1 MKFSKMFLFLSLAL
15 LLSARIFPADKSGS
29 PDKGIRAEIIQELND
44 AEEKVSSLAKDI
56 PEAKYSWRP
65 EEGVRSVSE
74 VLMHVAGANYFFLS
88 FTGLKMPEG
97 MTEDGEKNVTD
108 KKVIMEF
115 ITKAYANARDKIM
128 TMKDKDLEKMVDFF
142 GNKITTRHL
151 LVKMA
156 GHSHEHLGQLIA
168 YARMNGITPS
178 WSKKVN

>member
-1 MKFSKMFLFLSLAL
+1 MKFSKMFLLLSLTL
-15 LLSARIFPADKSGS
+15 LVTARIFPADKSLS

-74 VLMHVAGANYFFLS
+74 VLMHVAGANYFILS

-97 MTEDGEKNVTD
+97 MTEDGEKKVTD
-108 KKVIMEF
+108 KKEIIEF
-115 ITKAYANARDKIM
+115 ITKAYAYTRDKIM
-128 TMKDKDLEKMVDFF
+128 AMKDKDLEKMVDFF
-142 GNKITTRHL
+142 GTKITTRHL

-156 GHSHEHLGQLIA
+156 GHNHEHLGQLIA

-178 WSKKVN
+178 WSKKEN